1 LAEALDKF
9 IKVYE
14 DYAKIEID
22 EALEDDNIAKAK
34 HEEYLKLRPE
44 LAKIAE
50 SKGMLEIFNSIF
62 LEDGNVNRDIYK
74 ENSNKFKEIGPDF
87 YTKITR
93 LYKKLRKTEKKSK
106 NASSDL
112 AKAEGFKELGANG
125 FLENIMAYFKKYAN
139 LYSIDDLVKKEYR
152 FWDALSYGVNNL
164 KDSSIYSPGG
174 LRIDNNSA
182 LYAAFIEMAG
192 QLKEEGDTG
201 LDESELVSAPSVY
214 SAVPVI
220 NDPEDSYEKKENSP
234 INDLDSTSKEDIGTS
249 VINPDSTE
257 KSESAD
263 DSMIS
268 TSDIS
273 MEPETSPDLETKIE
287 DIGSDGKVINN
298 SESTSNEAIYSTDII
313 NSSSPGEILTEASP
327 NQAVGPA
334 ASINNLSNQNTEVSS
349 QNVTANSINEV
360 SSQDVTTNSINEVSS
375 QDTKIS
381 NEYNSTQSS
390 ENSLGGSTLNMSD
403 AMSSNKVEVANATS
417 NVSETINSNSLNNAL
432 DSSSAS
438 NDQTTSETSLTEVS
452 KNDVNVNKEV
462 FPMNI
467 DNTNTNT
474 SSSNTTLDSNKNT
487 PESVSSI
494 SENNTNT
501 NTSVNNKTEE
511 SGKKDET
518 PMGVNVDM
526 GEVVSRLGRIE
537 YLLNSTLDVRIKS

>member
-1 LAEALDKF
+1 MAEALDKF

-44 LAKIAE
+44 LAEIAE

-62 LEDGNVNRDIYK
+62 LEDGDVNRDIYK

-192 QLKEEGDTG
+192 QLEEKGDTG

-220 NDPEDSYEKKENSP
+220 NDPEDSYDEKGESP

-249 VINPDSTE
+249 AINPDSTE

-273 MEPETSPDLETKIE
+273 MEPEVSSDIETNIE
-287 DIGSDGKVINN
+287 EAGSNSEVINN
-298 SESTSNEAIYSTDII
+298 SESTSNEAVYNTDII
-313 NSSSPGEILTEASP
+313 NSSLPGEILTIAIPNEIDKSSP
-327 NQAVGPA
+327 
-334 ASINNLSNQNTEVSS
+334 SINNTSNLINEGSNQEVVS
-349 QNVTANSINEV
+349 NSINEG
-360 SSQDVTTNSINEVSS
+360 SN

-381 NEYNSTQSS
+381 NEYSSTQSS

-403 AMSSNKVEVANATS
+403 SMSSNKVEVANSTS
-417 NVSETINSNSLNNAL
+417 NVSETINSNSLNNVL

-438 NDQTTSETSLTEVS
+438 NNKTTSETSLTEVS

-467 DNTNTNT
+467 DNTKTNT
-474 SSSNTTLDSNKNT
+474 SSSNTTLDSNENM

-501 NTSVNNKTEE
+501 NTNVNNKTEE
-511 SGKKDET
+511 SGKKGET
-518 PMGVNVDM
+518 PIGVNVDM